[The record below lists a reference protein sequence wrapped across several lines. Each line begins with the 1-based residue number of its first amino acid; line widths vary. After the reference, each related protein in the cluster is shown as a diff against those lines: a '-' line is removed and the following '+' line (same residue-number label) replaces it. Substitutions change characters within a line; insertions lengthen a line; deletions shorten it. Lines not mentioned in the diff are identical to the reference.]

1 MQLPELC
8 IRRPVMTTLLMAA
21 FVIFGVL
28 AYHALPV
35 SELPSVDF
43 PTISVSAS
51 LPGASPETMAAAV
64 ATPLESQ
71 FSTIA
76 GLDSMSSTSAQGSTS
91 ITLQFALDR
100 NIDAAAQDVQTAIAT
115 AQRQL
120 PADMPTPPSFRKVNP
135 ADSPIFYIVMQSP
148 TLPLSVV
155 NEYAETMLAQRLS
168 TITGV
173 AQVRVFGS
181 QKFAVR
187 IQADPDQLAARD
199 IGLDELQK
207 AIQDSNV
214 NQPVGSFD
222 GPQQSIAIKTNGQL
236 ETAAAYGPLIVAYR
250 NGAPVRLNEV
260 ATPLDSVEN
269 NKVASWYVDRR
280 AIVLA
285 IQRQPGANT
294 VATVDAIKAVLPA
307 FQANLPASIEL
318 KVLYDRSESI
328 RESIGDVQFTLML
341 AGALVILVILLFL
354 RTLSATL
361 IPSLALPISVIGTFA
376 AMYALGYSLDN
387 LSLLALTLSVGFVV
401 DDAIVMLE
409 NIVRHIERGDPPFQ
423 AALTGAR
430 EIGFT
435 ILSMTL
441 SLVAVFIPVMFMGG
455 IVGRLLHEFAV
466 TICAA
471 ILVSGFVSLTLTPML
486 CSRYL
491 RHADPNEHN
500 LLYRVFE
507 RFFASLLA
515 GYERTLRRAMAWPKT
530 MMLIFIVTLLA
541 TLWLFDRIPKDF
553 LPSGDTS
560 RITAFTEGAQDASF
574 ASMIERQ
581 RAVAAI
587 LAQDPNIEGFM
598 SSVGAGGPRPTA
610 NTGSLFIRL
619 KPQRERQL
627 SADEMIRV
635 LRPKLAVVP
644 GINVYLRNPPP
655 ISIGGQTTA
664 AQYQYTLQDTDLEEL
679 YRWTDTLLARFRLL
693 PGFVDVTSNL
703 NNRSPAVALE
713 VDRDKLAALGLS
725 FGQVEDTL
733 QNAFSA
739 RQISTIYG
747 SNNQYKVILELAP
760 EFQVDPATLAR
771 IYVRSSNGKLVSLDT
786 VTSVTRKTQALTVN
800 HQGQLPS
807 VTISF
812 NLLPGVSLGTAVDR
826 IKTLETELRL
836 PVSLTTSLQGTAQAF
851 QASLQG
857 LGILLLVAVLVVYI
871 VLGILYESFIHP
883 LTILSGLPSAGL
895 GALLTLLL
903 FKEDLSLYAFVGV
916 IMLVGIVKKNAIMM
930 IDFALD
936 RQRNEGIAPAEAI
949 FQACLIRF
957 RPIMMTTM
965 AALMG
970 TLPIALGIGA
980 GAEVRRPLG
989 LAVVGGLLLSQL
1001 LTLYLTPVIY
1011 LYLERWAGRWTPTAE
1026 KTQQANRSPDLEP
1039 DRDESSAH
1047 SLKPLKAALANDTN
1061 PR

>member
-21 FVIFGVL
+21 FLIFGVI
-28 AYHALPV
+28 AYRALPV

-43 PTISVSAS
+43 PTISVTAS

-100 NIDAAAQDVQTAIAT
+100 NIDNAAQDVQTAISA

-120 PADMPTPPSFRKVNP
+120 PADLPAPPSFRKVNP
-135 ADSPIFYIVMQSP
+135 ADSPIFYIVMLSP

-155 NEYAETMLAQRLS
+155 NEYAETMLAQRIS
-168 TITGV
+168 TIAGV

-187 IQADPDQLAARD
+187 VQADPDQLAARGM
-199 IGLDELQK
+199 GLDELQK
-207 AIQDSNV
+207 AIQGNNV
-214 NQPVGSFD
+214 NQPIGSFD
-222 GPQQSIAIKTNGQL
+222 GPGQSVAIKANGQL
-236 ETAAAYGPLIVAYR
+236 ETAAAYRSLIVAYR
-250 NGAPVRLNEV
+250 NGAPVRLDEV

-269 NKVASWYVDRR
+269 NKIASWYVDRR

-294 VATVDAIKAVLPA
+294 VATVDAIKAMLPA
-307 FQANLPASIEL
+307 FQANLPASIQL

-328 RESIGDVQFTLML
+328 RESIHDVQFTLVL

-354 RTLSATL
+354 RNLSATL

-376 AMYALGYSLDN
+376 VMQALGYSLDN

-409 NIVRHIERGDPPFQ
+409 NIVRHIERGEAPFQ
-423 AALTGAR
+423 AAIIGAR

-441 SLVAVFIPVMFMGG
+441 SLIAVFIPVLFMGG

-491 RHADPNEHN
+491 RPGDLGEHN
-500 LLYRVFE
+500 RFYRAFE
-507 RFFASLLA
+507 RFFSALLA
-515 GYERTLRRAMAWPKT
+515 GYRRTLRGAMAWPRT
-530 MMLIFIVTLLA
+530 VMVIFFLTVAA
-541 TLWLFDRIPKDF
+541 TVALFDRVPKDF
-553 LPSGDTS
+553 LPSGD
-560 RITAFTEGAQDASF
+560 IGQIIAFTEGAQDASF
-574 ASMIERQ
+574 AAMVQRQ

-587 LAQDPNIEGFM
+587 LAQDPNIESFM

-610 NTGSLFIRL
+610 NTGTFFIRP
-619 KPQRERQL
+619 KPRQERSL
-627 SADEMIRV
+627 SADAIIQT
-635 LRPKLAVVP
+635 LRPKLSGIP
-644 GINVYLRNPPP
+644 GINVYLQNPPP
-655 ISIGGQTTA
+655 IRIGGQITA
-664 AQYQYTLQDTDLEEL
+664 AQYQYTLQDTDLDEL
-679 YRWTDTLLARFRLL
+679 YQWTGTLLARIRRL

-703 NNRSPAVALE
+703 NNRGPALALE
-713 VDRDKLAALGLS
+713 VNRDKLATLGLN
-725 FGQVEDTL
+725 FGQVEDAL
-733 QNAFSA
+733 QSAFSA
-739 RQISTIYG
+739 RQVSTIYG
-747 SNNQYKVILELAP
+747 STNQYRVILELAP
-760 EFQVDPATLAR
+760 EFQADPAMLAR
-771 IYVRSSNGKLVSLDT
+771 LYVRSTSGSLVPLDT
-786 VTSVTRKTQALTVN
+786 VVTVTRKTQALTVN

-812 NLLPGVSLGTAVDR
+812 NLLPGVSLGEAVDR
-826 IKTLETELRL
+826 IKAVETELGL
-836 PVSLTTSLQGTAQAF
+836 PASLTTSLQGAAQAF

-857 LGILLLVAVLVVYI
+857 LGLLLLMAVLVVYI

-903 FKEDLSLYAFVGV
+903 FKVDLSLYAFVGI

-936 RQRNEGIAPAEAI
+936 RQRNEGMAPATAI

-965 AALMG
+965 AALVG
-970 TLPIALGIGA
+970 TLPIALGLGA

-1001 LTLYLTPVIY
+1001 LTLYLTPVVY
-1011 LYLERWAGRWTPTAE
+1011 LYLDRFVPRAEPVQFKAVEERA
-1026 KTQQANRSPDLEP
+1026 
-1039 DRDESSAH
+1039 
-1047 SLKPLKAALANDTN
+1047 
-1061 PR
+1061 

>member
-21 FVIFGVL
+21 FLVFGIL
-28 AYHALPV
+28 AYRALPV

-51 LPGASPETMAAAV
+51 LPGAAPETMAAAV

-76 GLDSMSSTSAQGSTS
+76 GLDSMTSTSAQGSTS
-91 ITLQFALDR
+91 ITLQFSLDR
-100 NIDAAAQDVQTAIAT
+100 NIDAAAQDVQSAISA
-115 AQRQL
+115 ALRQL
-120 PADMPTPPSFRKVNP
+120 PADMPAPPSFRKVNP
-135 ADSPIFYIVMQSP
+135 ADSPIFYIAMLSP

-168 TITGV
+168 TIAGV

-187 IQADPDQLAARD
+187 VQADPDQLAARG

-207 AIQDSNV
+207 AIEQGNV
-214 NQPVGSFD
+214 NQPIGTFD
-222 GPQQSIAIKTNGQL
+222 GPRQSVAIQDNGQL
-236 ETAAAYGPLIVAYR
+236 ENATAYGSLIVAYR

-260 ATPLDSVEN
+260 AASLDSVEN
-269 NKVASWYVDRR
+269 SKVASWYVDRR

-285 IQRQPGANT
+285 VQRQPGANT
-294 VATVDAIKAVLPA
+294 VATVDAIKHILPA
-307 FQANLPASIEL
+307 FQAKLPASMEL
-318 KVLYDRSESI
+318 NVLYDRSESI
-328 RESIGDVQFTLML
+328 RESIHDVQFTLVL
-341 AGALVILVILLFL
+341 AGGLVILVILLFL
-354 RTLSATL
+354 RNLSATL
-361 IPSLALPISVIGTFA
+361 IPALALPISVIGTFA
-376 AMYALGYSLDN
+376 AMQVLGYSLDN

-409 NIVRHIERGDPPFQ
+409 NIVRHVERGEPPFQ
-423 AALTGAR
+423 AAITGSR

-435 ILSMTL
+435 IVSMTL
-441 SLVAVFIPVMFMGG
+441 SLIAVFIPVLFMGG

-471 ILVSGFVSLTLTPML
+471 ILVSGLVSLTLTPML

-491 RHADPNEHN
+491 RHSDLQAHN
-500 LLYRVFE
+500 RLYQTLE
-507 RFFASLLA
+507 RFFTALLA
-515 GYERTLRRAMAWPKT
+515 GYERTLRGAMARPRSVMAVFALT
-530 MMLIFIVTLLA
+530 VAATVTLFSA
-541 TLWLFDRIPKDF
+541 VPKDF
-553 LPSGDTS
+553 LPSGDTGQ
-560 RITAFTEGAQDASF
+560 ITAFTEGAQDASF
-574 ASMIERQ
+574 AAMGQRQ
-581 RAVAAI
+581 WAVAAI
-587 LAQDPNIEGFM
+587 LAQDPNVEAFM

-610 NTGSLFIRL
+610 NTGTFFIRL
-619 KPQRERQL
+619 KSRQERSL
-627 SADEMIRV
+627 SADGVIQA

-644 GINVYLRNPPP
+644 GINVYLQNPPP
-655 ISIGGQTTA
+655 IRIGGQTTA
-664 AQYQYTLQDTDLEEL
+664 AQYQYTLQDTDLDEL
-679 YRWTDTLLARFRLL
+679 YQWTGTLLARIRQI

-703 NNRSPAVALE
+703 NNQSPAVALD
-713 VDRDKLAALGLS
+713 VNRNKLAALGLTFS
-725 FGQVEDTL
+725 QVEDAL
-733 QNAFSA
+733 QSAFSA

-747 SNNQYKVILELAP
+747 ATNQYRVILELAP
-760 EFQVDPATLAR
+760 EFQADPATLAR
-771 IYVRSSNGKLVSLDT
+771 VYVRSATGKLVSLDT
-786 VTSVTRKTQALTVN
+786 VTTVTRQSQALTVN

-812 NLLPGVSLGTAVDR
+812 NLLPGVALGEAVDR
-826 IKTLETELRL
+826 IKAVETELRP

-851 QASLQG
+851 QTSLQG
-857 LGILLLVAVLVVYI
+857 LGMLLLVAVLVVYI

-903 FKEDLSLYAFVGV
+903 FKVDLSLYAFVGI

-936 RQRNEGIAPAEAI
+936 RQRNEGVAPAEAI

-970 TLPIALGIGA
+970 TLPIAMGWGA

-1001 LTLYLTPVIY
+1001 LTLYLTPVVY
-1011 LYLERWAGRWTPTAE
+1011 LYLDRFAARWSPTKGEAR
-1026 KTQQANRSPDLEP
+1026 QNI
-1039 DRDESSAH
+1039 
-1047 SLKPLKAALANDTN
+1047 
-1061 PR
+1061 